1 MAGQS
6 PNKNSFGTTSLV
18 LGIVMVVLG
27 GLPLVWIAGVV
38 GIVTG
43 VRGLNMA
50 KSGEATNKTVAI
62 WGLSLSIAGTV
73 LWGLTK
79 FAAGYNS

>member
-43 VRGLNMA
+43 VRGLNKE
-50 KSGEATNKTVAI
+50 KSGEATNKNVAI